1 MVKSGYDNP
10 RRGCGV
16 VNCLYIDSQKDRSIK
31 MAVLGALGKMSD
43 YSQHFTPQIYM
54 CSRDLHFHLRLLR
67 RKSLPLIFLQT
78 SQLGYNLRYSWDTLM
93 L

>member
-1 MVKSGYDNP
+1 MMVKSGYDNP
-10 RRGCGV
+10 WRGCGV
-16 VNCLYIDSQKDRSIK
+16 VNCLYTDSQKDRSIK

-43 YSQHFTPQIYM
+43 YSQHL